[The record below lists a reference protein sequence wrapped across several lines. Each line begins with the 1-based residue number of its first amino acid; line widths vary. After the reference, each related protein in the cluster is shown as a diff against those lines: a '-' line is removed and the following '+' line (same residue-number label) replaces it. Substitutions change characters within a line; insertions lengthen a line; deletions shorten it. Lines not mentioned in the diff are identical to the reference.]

1 MNKGYI
7 KVSNDIYKGDMNIMA
22 GIFSFFRPLRIEQ
35 EVWAHDDW
43 VIYGESERF
52 EPLPKGKQIPRYNI
66 TVKDLGDSCYEYT
79 VESY

>member
-35 EVWAHDDW
+35 EHWDNEDW

-52 EPLPKGKQIPRYNI
+52 EPLPKGTPIPRYSI
-66 TVKDLGDSCYEYT
+66 LVKDLGGSRYEYT
-79 VESY
+79 IEKY